1 MVGLTTIVRDRAE
14 GPPNGRWN
22 GAVCRVDRAR
32 LAVMSRAV
40 PFEEYMGDALY
51 GAAGFYT
58 GSGSAGRRGDFL
70 TSPEVGPLFGA
81 VVARHLDAEW
91 RRIGEPGEFV
101 VVDAGAGPGTLA
113 RAILAAAPD
122 CAAAMRYVA
131 VEVSG
136 VQRQRHP
143 EGIESVAEMPSG
155 PFDGVVIANELLDN
169 LPFRLAVFDQGWRE
183 AFVDVAADGTYTER
197 LSVPIDPAPPMLPP
211 TASFGARA
219 PLVDRA
225 AAWVDDVRR
234 RLRSG
239 SLLVIDYGVAR
250 TGELAMR
257 PWREWLRTYRGNA
270 RGDHYLSEPGSQ
282 DITTDI
288 PFDQLPEP
296 DSVRTQAQFLQL
308 RGIDDLVEEGRRI
321 WTEQAA
327 RPGLEA
333 MRMRSRISE
342 AEALLEPDGLGS
354 FLVAEWRA

>member
-1 MVGLTTIVRDRAE
+1 MTGLT
-14 GPPNGRWN
+14 
-22 GAVCRVDRAR
+22 GA
-32 LAVMSRAV
+32 MSQPV
-40 PFEEYMGDALY
+40 PFEQFMDQALY
-51 GAAGFYT
+51 GQAGFYT
-58 GSGSAGRRGDFL
+58 QSGSAGRRGDFL

-81 VVARHLDAEW
+81 VIARHLDAEW
-91 RRIGEPGEFV
+91 RRIGKPEEFI

-113 RAILAAAPD
+113 RTVATAQPD

-131 VEVSG
+131 VETSAA
-136 VQRQRHP
+136 QRDRHP
-143 EGIESVAEMPSG
+143 DGIESRADMPEG
-155 PFDGVVIANELLDN
+155 PFDGVIVANELLDN

-183 AFVDVAADGTYTER
+183 AFIEAQPSGELTER
-197 LSVPIDPAPPMLPP
+197 LSAPFDPAPDVLPP
-211 TASFGARA
+211 AGSFGARA

-225 AAWVDDVRR
+225 AVWVDDARS

-239 SLLVIDYGVAR
+239 SLLVIDYGVAL
-250 TGELAMR
+250 TAELAMR
-257 PWREWLRTYRGNA
+257 PWRDWLRTYRGNA
-270 RGDHYLSEPGSQ
+270 RGEHYLRAPGSQ
-282 DITTDI
+282 DITTDV

-308 RGIDDLVEEGRRI
+308 RGIDELVDEGRRI

-342 AEALLEPDGLGS
+342 SEALLDAGGLGG